1 MYQAVLWIGFNIF
14 FIAML
19 VLDLFVLNPRDRA
32 IGIKRALAL
41 TAFWI
46 SLALLFNVAV
56 YVKLGRDAGLKFLAG
71 YLLEYSLSVDN
82 LFVFLL
88 IFSYFRVPHAYQH
101 KVLFWGIIGAQVMR
115 AAFILTGITLIHR
128 FEWVIYLFGAFLI
141 YTGFKLAFGKDKE
154 FQPDK
159 NPAFKFIQK
168 VIPSTPEDEGG
179 KFFVKKD
186 DRYLATPLFIVLL
199 IVDLADVV
207 FAVDSIPAILAITTN
222 SFIVYTSNMFA
233 ILGLRSLYFALAG
246 LMRLFHY
253 LNYGLAFIL
262 VFVGVK
268 MLLADLYK
276 IPIGIAL
283 GVIVSILFM
292 SIIASILWPKKDHGT
307 HPHHES

>member
-19 VLDLFVLNPRDRA
+19 VLDLFVLNRRDRA

-46 SLALLFNVAV
+46 SLALLFNVAI
-56 YVKLGRDAGLKFLAG
+56 YVKLGHDAGLKFLAG

-154 FQPDK
+154 FRPDK

-168 VIPSTPEDEGG
+168 VIPSTPEDEDG
-179 KFFVKKD
+179 KFFVKKNG
-186 DRYLATPLFIVLL
+186 RYLATPLFIVLL

-268 MLLADLYK
+268 MLLTDLYK

-292 SIIASILWPKKDHGT
+292 SIIASILWPKKDHG